1 MRWEDGEQKG
11 NVEDRRGKAMPLAA
25 GGGLMGLIIMGILF
39 YLTGD
44 LGKAKRLADGIAP
57 MVLPKAAPAG
67 GAGAPANP
75 NDANLKFAEA
85 VMGLTDEAWETVFS
99 RLGKRWEKPTLVLF
113 SDRVDSEGCGMAPSA
128 VGPFYCPASKKVFLD
143 PTFFDELRDK
153 LKGSSADFSKAYV
166 IAHEVGHHAQNI
178 LGYNTLLEQYRK
190 KEGENAGIRL
200 ELQADYLAGACWHHV
215 EKKRGI
221 LEKGDVEEAIRTA
234 QAIGDDRLQKNAGRW
249 VNPESFNHGTASQR
263 LKFFMEGF
271 QSGDASKRALDQF
284 FDPSIKPL
292 DL

>member
-1 MRWEDGEQKG
+1 MRWEDSGQKG

-44 LGKAKRLADGIAP
+44 LGKAKRLADNIAP
-57 MVLPKAAPAG
+57 MVLPKGGAPAG
-67 GAGAPANP
+67 GGAPVNP

-85 VMGLTDEAWETVFS
+85 VMGFTDEAWEEIFS
-99 RLGKRWEKPTLVLF
+99 GMGQRWEKPTLVLF
-113 SDRVDSEGCGMAPSA
+113 SDRVDSGGCGLAPSA
-128 VGPFYCPASKKVFLD
+128 VGPFYCPPSKKVFLD
-143 PTFFDELRDK
+143 PTFFEELRDK
-153 LKGSSADFSKAYV
+153 LKGSAADFSKAYV
-166 IAHEVGHHAQNI
+166 IAHEVGHHAQNL
-178 LGYNTLLEQYRK
+178 LGYNSLLEQYRK
-190 KEGENAGIRL
+190 REGENAGIRL

-215 EKKRGI
+215 EKNHGI

-234 QAIGDDRLQKNAGRW
+234 QAIGDDRLQKNARGW

-263 LKFFMEGF
+263 LKYFTEGF
-271 QSGDASKRALDQF
+271 RSGNASKRVLDRF
-284 FDPSIKPL
+284 FDPSVKPL

>member
-1 MRWEDGEQKG
+1 MRWEDSGQKG

-44 LGKAKRLADGIAP
+44 LGKAKRLADNITP
-57 MVLPKAAPAG
+57 MVLPKGGAPAG
-67 GAGAPANP
+67 GGAPVNP

-85 VMGLTDEAWETVFS
+85 VMGFTDEAWEEIFS
-99 RLGKRWEKPTLVLF
+99 GMGKRWEKPTLVLF
-113 SDRVDSEGCGMAPSA
+113 SDRVDSGGCGLAPSA
-128 VGPFYCPASKKVFLD
+128 VGPFYCPPSKKVFLD
-143 PTFFDELRDK
+143 PTFFEELRDK
-153 LKGSSADFSKAYV
+153 LKGSAADFSKAYV
-166 IAHEVGHHAQNI
+166 IAHEVGHHAQNL
-178 LGYNTLLEQYRK
+178 LGYNSLLEQYRK
-190 KEGENAGIRL
+190 REGENAGIRL

-215 EKKRGI
+215 EKRHGI

-234 QAIGDDRLQKNAGRW
+234 QAIGDDRLQKNARGW

-263 LKFFMEGF
+263 LKYFMEGF
-271 QSGDASKRALDQF
+271 RSGNASKRMLDQF
-284 FDPSIKPL
+284 FDPSVKPL

>member
-1 MRWEDGEQKG
+1 MRWEDSGAKG
-11 NVEDRRGKAMPLAA
+11 NVEDRRGKSMPMAA

-44 LGKAKRLADGIAP
+44 LGKAKRLADNITP

-67 GAGAPANP
+67 GGAPVNP

-85 VMGLTDEAWETVFS
+85 VMGFTDEAWEEIFG
-99 RLGKRWEKPTLVLF
+99 RMGQRWEKPTLVLF
-113 SDRVDSEGCGMAPSA
+113 SDRVDSGGCGLAPSA

-153 LKGSSADFSKAYV
+153 LKGSSADFSRAYV
-166 IAHEVGHHAQNI
+166 IAHEVGHHAQNL
-178 LGYNTLLEQYRK
+178 LGYNSLLDQYRK
-190 KEGENAGIRL
+190 KEGENSGIRL

-221 LEKGDVEEAIRTA
+221 LEKGDIEEAIRTA
-234 QAIGDDRLQKNAGRW
+234 QAIGDDRLQKNARGW

-263 LKFFMEGF
+263 LKYFMQGF
-271 QSGDASKRALDQF
+271 QSGDATKRALDQF
-284 FDPSIKPL
+284 FDPSVKPL